1 MLPSY
6 QPMLNDLAVFVCW
19 KYSALRL
26 SGLFRDAMWLAMANM
41 LENPDWYL
49 APANPSIADHMRL
62 G

>member
-1 MLPSY
+1 M
-6 QPMLNDLAVFVCW
+6 MNDLAVFVCW
-19 KYSALRL
+19 KYLALRL
-26 SGLFRDAMWLAMANM
+26 SGLFGDAMWLAMANM